1 MPIGPGFLTDFV
13 LKLTVFFL
21 GSYNPVITIKP
32 TYQSKQSSTFLSK
45 SHRLFDIR
53 KGAVA
58 NQNLLEKLEEQT
70 KYSQHSTNVS
80 SKNWQSTLANIFN

>member
-1 MPIGPGFLTDFV
+1 
-13 LKLTVFFL
+13 
-21 GSYNPVITIKP
+21 
-32 TYQSKQSSTFLSK
+32 
-45 SHRLFDIR
+45 LFDIR